1 MVERLFSPHRMKTF
15 TDLSSA
21 LELVAAATEVD
32 HPLPGFA
39 QDSLLFKDLPAHLY
53 HADREA
59 LSCSLLK
66 PLLISPAHFQTAL
79 TATHSGSDAKDFGTL
94 LHLLLLQPH
103 LVGQEV
109 AVYPEIV
116 HPTNKAYREFVE
128 TNALKLVVDE
138 PTFST
143 ARQLADK
150 VRETHYKGR
159 PLGRFIEESMTE
171 VSIYFTEP
179 TTGLRLRV
187 RHDIYHP
194 DLAFDLKST
203 RHPSVNLF
211 SRDAVKFDYDLQAF
225 MYSLGRSLYEGTSD
239 TKPFVFIAA
248 ESNEPFSVHT
258 LSTSNSFL
266 TNGAKKFQECLTVYK
281 ACAATG
287 HWPDLS
293 SNGEIEIEH
302 WQQFTPTRAWVAGHS
317 AI

>member
-1 MVERLFSPHRMKTF
+1 M
-15 TDLSSA
+15 
-21 LELVAAATEVD
+21 
-32 HPLPGFA
+32 
-39 QDSLLFKDLPAHLY
+39 
-53 HADREA
+53 
-59 LSCSLLK
+59 
-66 PLLISPAHFQTAL
+66 
-79 TATHSGSDAKDFGTL
+79 
-94 LHLLLLQPH
+94 
-103 LVGQEV
+103 
-109 AVYPEIV
+109 
-116 HPTNKAYREFVE
+116 
-128 TNALKLVVDE
+128 
-138 PTFST
+138 
-143 ARQLADK
+143 ADK